1 MKLMDEETF
10 GPVVGLVKVAG
21 DDLDAVVGLMNKG
34 DLGLT
39 AGTCSLSAI
48 TRSYNLTVIT
58 NDCSMTGVYSKDKAV
73 ADKVLSRLDV
83 GTVYWNRHGEVQPWM
98 PWSGRRMRRILIIA
112 LYGRCSLGCHG
123 VAARDLD
130 LVFSWAKLGYGSAS
144 PGPKPGLGRPREHAA
159 AVALLV
165 PLASWLAT

>member
-1 MKLMDEETF
+1 MDEETF

-98 PWSGRRMRRILIIA
+98 PWSENLE
-112 LYGRCSLGCHG
+112 S
-123 VAARDLD
+123 
-130 LVFSWAKLGYGSAS
+130 
-144 PGPKPGLGRPREHAA
+144 
-159 AVALLV
+159 
-165 PLASWLAT
+165 